1 MLEVTGGHLSGLSY
15 ESGALPCRSVG
26 GHEYH
31 WRMVDSALLE
41 QVMLLDESARRELRD
56 AIDESLPEYISP
68 QVVALLEERIAEA
81 DANPM
86 TTSRSRSSS
95 ATQRS
100 AAPGAPRDFRR
111 PPPPERPA
119 GLRAHR
125 GVVRRRGSQ
134 PD

>member
-1 MLEVTGGHLSGLSY
+1 MLGVTGGHFSGRSY

-81 DANPM
+81 DANPDDYV
-86 TTSRSRSSS
+86 TLEEFKRHT
-95 ATQRS
+95 AE
-100 AAPGAPRDFRR
+100 RR
-111 PPPPERPA
+111 A
-119 GLRAHR
+119 
-125 GVVRRRGSQ
+125 RRTA
-134 PD
+134 